1 MTDRLD
7 LPGRWRRELESLL
20 AEHVPDAEVW
30 AYGSRV
36 TGRSHEASDLDLVLR
51 GPDLDR
57 IPSDQLGDLR
67 DALDESNIPI
77 IVQFHDWPRL
87 PPSFHPEIKRQ
98 YVVLQGT
105 SDGQQETTGGRRQ
118 RPA

>member
-7 LPGRWRRELESLL
+7 LPERWREELESLL

-36 TGRSHEASDLDLVLR
+36 KGKNHESSDLDLVLR
-51 GPDLDR
+51 GPNLAR
-57 IPSDQLGDLR
+57 IPTSQLSDLR

-77 IVQFHDWPRL
+77 VVQFHDWCGL
-87 PPSFHPEIKRQ
+87 PPTFHTEINRQ
-98 YVVLQGT
+98 KVT
-105 SDGQQETTGGRRQ
+105 IRRCSNTRDGIRDDREE
-118 RPA
+118 